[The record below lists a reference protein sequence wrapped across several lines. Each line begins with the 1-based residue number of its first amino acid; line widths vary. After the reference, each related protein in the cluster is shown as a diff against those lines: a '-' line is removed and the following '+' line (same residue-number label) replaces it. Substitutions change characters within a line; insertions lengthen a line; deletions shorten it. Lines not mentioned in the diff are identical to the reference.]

1 VVQSITDV
9 LGDQK
14 RTVEQT
20 RKIDIRA
27 LQRAGYFSAPKEGW
41 QVWRIEG
48 QITGIVRINWDGD
61 QLTINGQVIEV
72 ARTPCP
78 FGGHRP
84 WFWCSCDRHVLT
96 FYSPNGR
103 PWACR
108 HCHDLTYATRQ
119 TIPRHR
125 QVLRARR
132 IRERLGGSI
141 NLLEDFPPKPK
152 GMHWRRYHRMR
163 EVHDRAYERTW
174 ARDGYLIRRPS
185 ENSWSEP

>member
-1 VVQSITDV
+1 MCSAIKNVQSSRPARSIFGRCNAPAISQ
-9 LGDQK
+9 LLK
-14 RTVEQT
+14 
-20 RKIDIRA
+20 K
-27 LQRAGYFSAPKEGW
+27 AGRSGESTARSLE
-41 QVWRIEG
+41 IA
-48 QITGIVRINWDGD
+48 RINWDGD
-61 QLTINGQVIEV
+61 QLTITQVIEV

-78 FGGHRP
+78 FGGHRL

-96 FYSPNGR
+96 FYSPN
-103 PWACR
+103 ATI
-108 HCHDLTYATRQ
+108 LTTRQ

-174 ARDGYLIRRPS
+174 TVRKFL
-185 ENSWSEP
+185 E

>member
-41 QVWRIEG
+41 QVWRIDG
-48 QITGIVRINWDGD
+48 QITGIARINWDGD
-61 QLTINGQVIEV
+61 QLTITQVIEV

-78 FGGHRP
+78 FGGHRL

-96 FYSPNGR
+96 FYSPN
-103 PWACR
+103 
-108 HCHDLTYATRQ
+108 AT
-119 TIPRHR
+119 ILPMPRGKR
-125 QVLRARR
+125 S
-132 IRERLGGSI
+132 LGTVKCCAPGESVS
-141 NLLEDFPPKPK
+141 
-152 GMHWRRYHRMR
+152 GW
-163 EVHDRAYERTW
+163 VVA
-174 ARDGYLIRRPS
+174 
-185 ENSWSEP
+185 

>member
-1 VVQSITDV
+1 MCSAIKNVQSSRPARSIFGRCNAPAISQ
-9 LGDQK
+9 LLK
-14 RTVEQT
+14 
-20 RKIDIRA
+20 K
-27 LQRAGYFSAPKEGW
+27 AGRSGESTARSLE
-41 QVWRIEG
+41 IA
-48 QITGIVRINWDGD
+48 RINWDGD
-61 QLTINGQVIEV
+61 QLTITQVIEV

-119 TIPRHR
+119 PIPRHR